1 MLKLFILCAI
11 IFTIY
16 YCISNKVKIKFK
28 TFFKRGFKVKKGIYG
43 IYCYVGFQGDGKTYS
58 CCEYVMDNY
67 STIQLF
73 SNVKINNINYTY
85 YEGFKELLKLRDAI
99 DMAKYFD
106 RNYIIFNG
114 NKIPFQSDK
123 QIVFIYDEIFSELQR
138 GSKIDNN
145 VLDFIT
151 QMRKR
156 GFILLTTAQ
165 IWSDI
170 PITWRRLTR
179 FQIVCKMRNFFGL
192 NILIKTFHDAEQ
204 MKWSNDDQEFVA
216 PIISTTITHTRKF
229 ISDSYDTFQLIHNK
243 NSTFLEETKS
253 KNFVSDEKD
262 FPQGGDR
269 GVLKA
274 DNEFWEESELIT
286 EDWYDE
292 EETRTDN

>member
-1 MLKLFILCAI
+1 MFKLFIFCFI
-11 IFTIY
+11 IFVIY
-16 YCISNKVKIKFK
+16 YCIRNKIKIKFK
-28 TFFKRGFKVKKGIYG
+28 TFFKKGFKVKKGIYG

-58 CCEYVMDNY
+58 CCEYVLDNY
-67 STIQLF
+67 SNIQLF

-85 YEGFKELLKLRDAI
+85 YEGFDGLLKLRDAI
-99 DMAKYFD
+99 DMAKYFN
-106 RNYIIFNG
+106 RNYIIFDG
-114 NKIPFQSDK
+114 NKIPFQYDK

-179 FQIVCKMRNFFGL
+179 FQIDCKMRNFFGI
-192 NILIKTFHDAEQ
+192 NILIKTFHDSEQ

-216 PIISTTITHTRKF
+216 PIISTTITHTRKY
-229 ISDSYDTFQLIHNK
+229 IADSYDTLQLIHNK
-243 NSTFLEETKS
+243 NSSFLDDTKFN
-253 KNFVSDEKD
+253 NFVSDEKA

-269 GVLKA
+269 GVLKSYNSINKKDL
-274 DNEFWEESELIT
+274 DNEK
-286 EDWYDE
+286 
-292 EETRTDN
+292 ETRTNN

>member
-1 MLKLFILCAI
+1 MFKLFIICFI

-28 TFFKRGFKVKKGIYG
+28 TFLKRGFKVKKGIYG

-58 CCEYVMDNY
+58 CCEYVIDNY
-67 STIQLF
+67 SDIQVF

-85 YEGFKELLKLRDAI
+85 YQGFKELLQLRDAI
-99 DMAKYFD
+99 DISKFFN
-106 RNYIIFNG
+106 RNFIIFQG
-114 NKIPFQSDK
+114 KKIPLETDK

-179 FQIVCKMRNFFGL
+179 FQIDCKMRYFFGF
-192 NILIKTFHDAEQ
+192 NILIKTFRDAEQ
-204 MKWSNDDQEFVA
+204 MKWSNDDQEFIA

-229 ISDSYDTFQLIHNK
+229 IADSYDTFQLIHNK
-243 NSTFLEETKS
+243 NSSFSEETTS
-253 KNFVSDEKD
+253 KKFVSSKKD
-262 FPQGGDR
+262 FTLGGDR
-269 GVLKA
+269 G
-274 DNEFWEESELIT
+274 DIDTDFWEEKDVIIKE
-286 EDWYDE
+286 WYNNEE
-292 EETRTDN
+292 EETRRDN

>member
-1 MLKLFILCAI
+1 MFKLFMLCSI
-11 IFTIY
+11 IFIIY
-16 YCISNKVKIKFK
+16 YCIHNKVKIKIK
-28 TFFKRGFKVKKGIYG
+28 TFFKRGFKVKKGVYG

-58 CCEYVMDNY
+58 CCEYVLDNY
-67 STIQLF
+67 SNIQLF

-85 YEGFKELLKLRDAI
+85 YEGFKELLKLRDSI
-99 DMAKYFD
+99 DMAKYFN

-114 NKIPFQSDK
+114 NKIPFQNDK

-170 PITWRRLTR
+170 PLTWRRLTR
-179 FQIVCKMRNFFGL
+179 FQIDCKMRNFLGL

-204 MKWSNDDQEFVA
+204 MKWSNDDQEFIA
-216 PIISTTITHTRKF
+216 PIISTTITHTRKY
-229 ISDSYDTFQLIHNK
+229 IADSYDTFQLIHNK
-243 NSTFLEETKS
+243 YSTFSNETKS
-253 KNFVSDEKD
+253 NNFVSDEKD
-262 FPQGGDR
+262 FPSGGDR
-269 GVLKA
+269 GDLKL
-274 DNEFWEESELIT
+274 DNSFWLNDEIKESDLE
-286 EDWYDE
+286 DE
-292 EETRTDN
+292 EETRANN